1 MGIDT
6 PSDEFYTI
14 NTKQSGP
21 PMSGHKLQPRLIRSN
36 PNTKSNT
43 VPKKPARQ
51 KWTGHLYLPGHNYK
65 LLSQDAKDA
74 LQKYNIEAIQKFK
87 SSRNLHETN
96 FYMMYLNIHRI
107 IPHYPMKKKSFKN
120 VRNLVLTKMWSC
132 QKMISWISYPV
143 KNIPKINLIKFSKLI
158 KHIRNDNLKPKL
170 LLGK

>member
-21 PMSGHKLQPRLIRSN
+21 PMSGHKLQPRLIRCN
-36 PNTKSNT
+36 PNTKPNT

-65 LLSQDAKDA
+65 RLSQDAKDA

-120 VRNLVLTKMWSC
+120 VRNLVLT
-132 QKMISWISYPV
+132 
-143 KNIPKINLIKFSKLI
+143 
-158 KHIRNDNLKPKL
+158 
-170 LLGK
+170 